1 MMTIGMKMR
10 NMTMTKRSARPKR
23 KTGMLKTFLTVG
35 SLIAT
40 LAGTRLLSL
49 QEAGQTETAVPQN
62 DPITTIVLAAPDQ
75 TPSLL
80 LPNRGR
86 QIELKQIPQVV
97 QPNIKSVARTKSSK

>member
-1 MMTIGMKMR
+1 
-10 NMTMTKRSARPKR
+10 MTKRAARSKR
-23 KTGMLKTFLTVG
+23 QTGMLKTFLTVG

-49 QEAGQTETAVPQN
+49 REAVQTETAVPSN
-62 DPITTIVLAAPDQ
+62 DPITTVIYVEPAQ
-75 TPSLL
+75 TPLL

-97 QPNIKSVARTKSSK
+97 QPNIQPVARTRSSK

>member
-1 MMTIGMKMR
+1 
-10 NMTMTKRSARPKR
+10 MTKRSARPKR

-49 QEAGQTETAVPQN
+49 QEAGQTETAVPAN
-62 DPITTIVLAAPDQ
+62 DPITTVIYVEPAQ
-75 TPSLL
+75 TASLL
-80 LPNRGR
+80 PPNRGR

-97 QPNIKSVARTKSSK
+97 QPNIKPVARTKSSK